1 MHYYRHGTL
10 LLTQIN
16 DPVSSFLIPTLSIAC
31 LEDESKKKKKKYEEA
46 QNKSIKESVLALT
59 AWLDILYFASSSV
72 LW

>member
-1 MHYYRHGTL
+1 MHYYRYGTL

-31 LEDESKKKKKKYEEA
+31 LEDESKKKKKYEEA

-59 AWLDILYFASSSV
+59 VWLDILYFASSSV